1 MKTRFLYRIVPALLF
16 LSMAGCVPT
25 AGTVR
30 PSLPLAGFDLKAM
43 LPSSA
48 EATENG
54 KLVRDGLAALNEGDA
69 AKAGVAFRAALKNR
83 PDDSYLHFLVGLG
96 YHLQTKRDGADQYEL
111 AELGY
116 RYALNLDPGN
126 WLAAAQLG
134 RLYYEQKRFSVA
146 QEYFA
151 LALLLEP
158 ERGEIYHDL
167 AAASYY
173 AGDLKTAYGSI
184 REAMRLRS
192 ADPLLMRNAS
202 VIMAAIGET
211 GGAHEILQR
220 LKGSAAD
227 PSLGP
232 AAQSAIERWRA
243 KHKHLRVEETSRPSA
258 AAESAK
264 PVASVGT
271 PDTPAKAETVSPR
284 RNGKGERKDVE
295 EEEEADDDGANGS
308 PLDKMALI
316 EMVIIRS
323 DEQLST
329 TKGGNLLRFLN
340 LTYSRSA
347 NYQRTVTANAPVT
360 NDSTRTRN
368 TNLATGLVTSDTL
381 AENFKNSYDTT
392 GSGTTNTYLSAV
404 TIPMLTYNLN
414 ILNAGNDQSDIL
426 ARPSLL
432 VEDGKKSKFALV
444 EKQFFT
450 VRGQESGSLEDIEAG
465 IKVEITPKFLKDGY
479 FRLTVVGEASLFQP
493 TTAVVGT
500 FQEAAKIGKAETHAS
515 AVMTFDQTLV
525 LSGFNQRSR
534 NRASDGVPFLKDI
547 PGIQYLFS
555 QESVVER
562 QSSILLLLTPRR
574 PVYTTQYGTVVK
586 ASTGKPAATDAV
598 RDRPLNLE
606 QLLKAQPEVFDVST
620 GINVTLR
627 QLDLGSDFFR
637 KFRTGDIK
645 ADTWDTGPTFEN
657 LVKQAVGFIYY

>member
-1 MKTRFLYRIVPALLF
+1 MLW
-16 LSMAGCVPT
+16 LSVAGCVPT
-25 AGTVR
+25 AGNVR
-30 PSLPLAGFDLKAM
+30 PSLPLAGFDLKTM
-43 LPSSA
+43 LPPSS
-48 EATENG
+48 EGTENG

-83 PDDSYLHFLVGLG
+83 PEDSYLHFLVGLT
-96 YHLQTKRDGADQYEL
+96 YHLETKRNGADQYEL

-134 RLYYEQKRFSVA
+134 RLYYEQKRFPNA

-158 ERGEIYHDL
+158 ERGEVYHDL

-173 AGDLKTAYGSI
+173 AGDLKTAYGAI
-184 REAMRLRS
+184 REATRLRS
-192 ADPLLMRNAS
+192 SDPLLMRNAS
-202 VIMAAIGET
+202 VILAAIGET
-211 GGAHEILQR
+211 GSAHEILQR
-220 LKGSAAD
+220 LKGTAAD
-227 PSLGP
+227 ASLGP
-232 AAQSAIERWRA
+232 AAQSAVARWQA
-243 KHKHLRVEETSRPSA
+243 KHKHLQIDAAKAASSA
-258 AAESAK
+258 ATEAPKPVESAD
-264 PVASVGT
+264 P
-271 PDTPAKAETVSPR
+271 PATA
-284 RNGKGERKDVE
+284 RNGTRKDAA
-295 EEEEADDDGANGS
+295 EEEEADDHSASGS
-308 PLDKMALI
+308 PMDKMALI

-347 NYQRTVTANAPVT
+347 NYQRTVTANSPVT

-381 AENFKNSYDTT
+381 AESFRNVYDTT

-432 VEDGKKSKFALV
+432 VEDGKKSKFSLV

-465 IKVEITPKFLKDGY
+465 IKVEITPKFLKDGF
-479 FRLTVVGEASLFQP
+479 FRLTVIGEASLFQP

-515 AVMTFDQTLV
+515 AVMTFDQTMV
-525 LSGFNQRSR
+525 ISGFNQRSR

-586 ASTGKPAATDAV
+586 AATGKPATSSPIP
-598 RDRPLNLE
+598 DRKLNLE
-606 QLLKAQPEVFDVST
+606 QLLTTQSDVFDVST

>member
-1 MKTRFLYRIVPALLF
+1 MLW
-16 LSMAGCVPT
+16 LSVAGCVPT
-25 AGTVR
+25 AGNVR
-30 PSLPLAGFDLKAM
+30 PSLPLAGFDLKTM
-43 LPSSA
+43 LPPSS
-48 EATENG
+48 EGTENG

-83 PDDSYLHFLVGLG
+83 PEDSYLHFLVGLT
-96 YHLQTKRDGADQYEL
+96 YHLETKRNGADQYEL

-134 RLYYEQKRFSVA
+134 RLYYEQKRFPNA

-158 ERGEIYHDL
+158 ERGEVYHDL

-173 AGDLKTAYGSI
+173 AGDLKTAYGAI
-184 REAMRLRS
+184 REATRLRS
-192 ADPLLMRNAS
+192 SDPLLMRNAS
-202 VIMAAIGET
+202 VILAAIGET
-211 GGAHEILQR
+211 GSAHEILQR
-220 LKGSAAD
+220 LKDTAAD
-227 PSLGP
+227 ASLGP
-232 AAQSAIERWRA
+232 AAQSAVARWQA
-243 KHKHLRVEETSRPSA
+243 KHKHLQIDAAKAASSA
-258 AAESAK
+258 ATEAPKPVESAD
-264 PVASVGT
+264 P
-271 PDTPAKAETVSPR
+271 PATA
-284 RNGKGERKDVE
+284 RNGTRKDAA
-295 EEEEADDDGANGS
+295 EEEEADDHSASGS
-308 PLDKMALI
+308 PMDKMALI

-347 NYQRTVTANAPVT
+347 NYQRTVTANSPVT

-381 AENFKNSYDTT
+381 AESFRNVYDTT

-432 VEDGKKSKFALV
+432 VEDGKKSKFSLV

-465 IKVEITPKFLKDGY
+465 IKVEITPKFLKDGF
-479 FRLTVVGEASLFQP
+479 FRLTVIGEASLFQP

-515 AVMTFDQTLV
+515 AVMTFDQTMV
-525 LSGFNQRSR
+525 ISGFNQRSR

-586 ASTGKPAATDAV
+586 AATGKPATSSPIP
-598 RDRPLNLE
+598 DRKLNLE
-606 QLLKAQPEVFDVST
+606 QLLTTQSDVFDVST